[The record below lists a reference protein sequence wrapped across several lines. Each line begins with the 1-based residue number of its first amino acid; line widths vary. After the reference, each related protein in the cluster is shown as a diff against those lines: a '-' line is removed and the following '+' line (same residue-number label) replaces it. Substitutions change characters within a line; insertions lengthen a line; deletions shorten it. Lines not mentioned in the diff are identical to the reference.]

1 MTEARALPDDVRDL
15 LAKPNPAVISTLAKD
30 GRPVS
35 VATWYLLDPS
45 TGSGRQ
51 ADRILVNM
59 DEGRKRLDH
68 LRRDPRVSLTALDA
82 AGWYTHVSVQGRVVE
97 MAEDVDLE
105 GIDRLAR
112 HYTGAP
118 YRTRDR
124 KRVNAWIEIDT
135 WHGWGKA
142 ARS

>member
-1 MTEARALPDDVRDL
+1 MTDARTLPDGVRDL
-15 LAKPNPAVISTLAKD
+15 LKKPNPAVITTLGKD

-35 VATWYLLDPS
+35 VATWYLLD
-45 TGSGRQ
+45 G
-51 ADRILVNM
+51 DRILVNM

-68 LRRDPRVSLTALDA
+68 LRRDPRVSLTALDEA
-82 AGWYTHVSVQGRVVE
+82 DWYTHVSLQGRVVE
-97 MAEDVDLE
+97 MADDVDLE

-124 KRVNAWIEIDT
+124 KRVKAWIEIDT

-142 ARS
+142 ARR